1 MTASAVSPTPGPFE
15 LRAIQTEDH
24 AAVRAFLDR
33 LSPSTVRSR
42 YLHSSM
48 KLAGPSGEREITRL
62 LADHA
67 GKHVV
72 VLAVDGAEI
81 RGIGELFNLPL
92 ERADVGLVV
101 EDGFQGRGIG
111 RDLLQALI
119 QVARKQGI
127 RALTGD
133 MAYGNERAVALLR
146 GTGRQL
152 QLRVGGGGVQFSLLL
167 QA

>member
-1 MTASAVSPTPGPFE
+1 MLQGVNHAVAPGRVKGQWRVG
-15 LRAIQTEDH
+15 RAQPDVAH
-24 AAVRAFLDR
+24 FRGF
-33 LSPSTVRSR
+33 
-42 YLHSSM
+42 
-48 KLAGPSGEREITRL
+48 
-62 LADHA
+62 HA
-67 GKHVV
+67 GAGEKQVFAVTRRVNIEVIDLV

-111 RDLLQALI
+111 RELLQTLI